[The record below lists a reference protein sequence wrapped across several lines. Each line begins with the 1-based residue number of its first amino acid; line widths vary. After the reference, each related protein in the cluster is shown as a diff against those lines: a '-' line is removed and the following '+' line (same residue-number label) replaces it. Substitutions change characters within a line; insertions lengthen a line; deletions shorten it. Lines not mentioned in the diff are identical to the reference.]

1 MDVVLETMVL
11 KPLKTLLRAYK
22 NRRIRR
28 LPSRIFLETV
38 VIPALAKAGRRRMLF
53 VGTRAYNRPAYER
66 CAAEGILVWSIDMDA
81 AAAADG
87 APDGHFVGN
96 VCDIEALAGGRR
108 FDVIIFNGVLGWGLN
123 NAAEALR
130 AVKAMK
136 NVAAPGGLLLVG
148 WNPGL
153 TDGTEIAAMRPHLA
167 PVSVGAIPEDI
178 AFPPRGAAQRYPHR
192 YELFTFA

>member
-1 MDVVLETMVL
+1 MAL

-66 CAAEGILVWSIDMDA
+66 CTAEGILVWSIDMDA

-87 APDGHFVGN
+87 APDGHLVGN
-96 VCDIEALAGGRR
+96 VCDIEALAGERR

-136 NVAAPGGLLLVG
+136 NVAAPDGLLFVG

-153 TDGTEIAAMRPHLA
+153 TDGAEIAAMRPHLA
-167 PVSVGAIPEDI
+167 HVSVGAIPEDI